1 MSCKMTAKRGQGKEY
16 LGHKY
21 LSLKPT
27 PCRKDCSEKE
37 MMYNLNTMNMVTL
50 SCSIYCTHK
59 VPLKRYH
66 DLDICFKSDML
77 KSFLGVRLRQCK
89 CHYKQTK

>member
-27 PCRKDCSEKE
+27 PCLKDCSEKE
-37 MMYNLNTMNMVTL
+37 MIYNLNTMNMVTL
-50 SCSIYCTHK
+50 LLNLLYTQSSIEAL
-59 VPLKRYH
+59 P
-66 DLDICFKSDML
+66 
-77 KSFLGVRLRQCK
+77 
-89 CHYKQTK
+89 